1 MLHNCYNLYYP
12 GSGIDFEVLNYF
24 IKNSSIKN
32 FFYCDYIVTT
42 VDIYELQDDFEG
54 LINQITSLLNDDY
67 DRFNNNESPYEVT
80 FEKDLDYTDFNQED
94 WSAFWHPM
102 RDRQFGDP
110 EGSRIHQFKIT
121 KKDLTKEPKFNR
133 KTGEYEDVVEEWKL
147 IYFGTE
153 AINTFNVLLESNIYF
168 DVVVTQNHGLGGFFT
183 TFCRGSLLEKYA
195 IEKRMLPKF
204 IMLDEGGGGGWYT
217 GPWDHFSP
225 FYDSENN
232 RFEVNNKT
240 LYYNH
245 TISFLNDYLLF
256 DERQLRKT
264 KIRFITDKSTNQSLD
279 DLMEKKTVDPQ
290 INQGFLILERYY
302 ELLRLVYDDRL
313 KEKMEVDDVVI
324 GLIHINSKYWLLV
337 ALDEIIPARFR
348 DTNKEKSPIQE
359 FQKYIGRMVIK
370 LPFIV
375 NNDRI
380 YNSKRIMNYM
390 EVMGIYD
397 ATIDYKTLKTIYV

>member
-1 MLHNCYNLYYP
+1 
-12 GSGIDFEVLNYF
+12 
-24 IKNSSIKN
+24 
-32 FFYCDYIVTT
+32 
-42 VDIYELQDDFEG
+42 
-54 LINQITSLLNDDY
+54 
-67 DRFNNNESPYEVT
+67 
-80 FEKDLDYTDFNQED
+80 
-94 WSAFWHPM
+94 M

-168 DVVVTQNHGLGGFFT
+168 DVVVTQNHGLGCFFT

-204 IMLDEGGGGGWYT
+204 IMLDEGGGGWYP

-232 RFEVNNKT
+232 RIEVNNKT

-279 DLMEKKTVDPQ
+279 DLMEKKIVYPQ

-397 ATIDYKTLKTIYV
+397 ANIDYKTLKTIYV

>member
-1 MLHNCYNLYYP
+1 MLNKCYNLYYP
-12 GSGIDFEVLNYF
+12 GAGIDFEVLNYF

-32 FFYCDYIVTT
+32 FFYCDYNVF
-42 VDIYELQDDFEG
+42 QHGFEW
-54 LINQITSLLNDDY
+54 LINEISFRLNIDY
-67 DRFNNNESPYEVT
+67 DRYNEYEGPYEVT

-102 RDRQFGDP
+102 RDRQFGNP
-110 EGSRIHQFKIT
+110 EGSCIHQFKIT

-133 KTGEYEDVVEEWKL
+133 KTGEYEYVVDEWRL

-168 DVVVTQNHGLGGFFT
+168 DVVVTQNHGLGCFFT

-204 IMLDEGGGGGWYT
+204 IMLDEGGGGGWDT

-232 RFEVNNKT
+232 RIEVNNKT
-240 LYYNH
+240 LYFNN
-245 TISFLNDYLLF
+245 TISFLNDYLSF
-256 DERQLRKT
+256 DELRLRNT
-264 KIRFITDKSTNQSLD
+264 KIRFITEENTNQSLD
-279 DLMEKKTVDPQ
+279 ELMEKKIVDPQ
-290 INQGFLILERYY
+290 VNQGFQGLERYY
-302 ELLRLVYDDRL
+302 ELNRVLYDDRL
-313 KEKMEVDDVVI
+313 KERMKVDDVVI
-324 GLIHINSKYWLLV
+324 GLVHINSKYWLLAV
-337 ALDEIIPARFR
+337 LDEIIPTRYS
-348 DTNKEKSPIQE
+348 DTNKEKSPIQG

-370 LPFIV
+370 LPFKV

-380 YNSKRIMNYM
+380 FNSTRIMNYM

-397 ATIDYKTLKTIYV
+397 ATIDYKTLKKIYV